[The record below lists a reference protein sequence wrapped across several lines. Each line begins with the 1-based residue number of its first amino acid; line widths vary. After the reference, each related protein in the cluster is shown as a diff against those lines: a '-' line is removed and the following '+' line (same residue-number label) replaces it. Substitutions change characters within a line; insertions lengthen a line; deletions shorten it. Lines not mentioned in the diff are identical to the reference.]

1 MDYTG
6 KWKFH
11 SVMTYDENDMPVYLT
26 PEEYLNSPMPYVDE
40 TDEEAV
46 ADEMNERRK
55 MIGTTIKICED
66 GKLYM
71 LTLIPEDIPQEEVDK
86 AVAAG
91 VIKLV
96 DGAIADEPMAWE
108 LRDGE
113 FWFDTGIEGEVY
125 EEKADS
131 WVKPIDEN
139 GFFNFMNFRFIKED

>member
-1 MDYTG
+1 MNYTG
-6 KWKFH
+6 KWKLH
-11 SVMTYDENDMPVYLT
+11 SVMVFDDDNMPLFLT
-26 PEEYLNSPMPYVDE
+26 PKEYLSSPMPYIDE
-40 TDEEAV
+40 SDEEAV
-46 ADEMNERRK
+46 ADEMKERK
-55 MIGTTIKICED
+55 KTIGMSIRICED

-71 LTLIPEDIPQEEVDK
+71 LAPLPEGVTQEEIDK

-91 VIKLV
+91 IIKLV
-96 DGAIADEPMAWE
+96 DGAMADEPKAWE

-125 EEKADS
+125 DEKVSS

>member
-1 MDYTG
+1 MNYTG
-6 KWKFH
+6 KWKLH
-11 SVMTYDENDMPVYLT
+11 SVMVFDDDNMPLFLT
-26 PEEYLNSPMPYVDE
+26 PEEYLSSPMPYIDE
-40 TDEEAV
+40 SDEEAV
-46 ADEMNERRK
+46 ADEMKERK
-55 MIGTTIKICED
+55 KTIGMSIRICED

-71 LTLIPEDIPQEEVDK
+71 LAPLPEGVTQVEIDK

-91 VIKLV
+91 IIKLV
-96 DGAIADEPMAWE
+96 DGAMADEPKAWE

-125 EEKADS
+125 DEKVSS

>member
-1 MDYTG
+1 MNYIG
-6 KWKFH
+6 KWKLH
-11 SVMTYDENDMPVYLT
+11 SVMTFTDDDKALYLS
-26 PEEYLNSPMPYVDE
+26 PEEYLKSPMPYVDE

-46 ADEMNERRK
+46 ADEINERRK
-55 MIGTTIKICED
+55 MIGTMIKICED

-71 LTLIPEDIPQEEVDK
+71 LMSLPEDIPQEEVDK

-91 VIKLV
+91 IIKLV

-125 EEKADS
+125 EEKVTS

>member
-1 MDYTG
+1 MTYTG
-6 KWKFH
+6 KWKLH
-11 SVMTYDENDMPVYLT
+11 SVMMFDDDNMPLYLT
-26 PEEYLNSPMPYVDE
+26 LEEYLSSPMPYVDE
-40 TDEEAV
+40 NDEEAV
-46 ADEMNERRK
+46 ADEMKERRR
-55 MIGTTIKICED
+55 MIGTFIRIYED

-71 LTLIPEDIPQEEVDK
+71 LAPLPEGVAQEEIDK

-91 VIKLV
+91 IIKLV
-96 DGAIADEPMAWE
+96 DGAMADEPKTWE

-125 EEKADS
+125 DEKVSS